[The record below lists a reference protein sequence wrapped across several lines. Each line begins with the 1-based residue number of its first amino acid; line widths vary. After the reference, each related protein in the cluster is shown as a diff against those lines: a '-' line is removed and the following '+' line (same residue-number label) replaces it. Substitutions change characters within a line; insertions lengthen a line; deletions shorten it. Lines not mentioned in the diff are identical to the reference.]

1 MYLHTMQNGENK
13 MKQILLLAILFFF
26 VPNILGQYAPKVGEA
41 GSTAIS
47 KDSSIFLNWA
57 NQCKIVRGLQ
67 NITDTTLGYAS
78 VGDSL
83 SAIGKAGEN
92 GVVSLGDG
100 GFAICTFPQPITNG
114 SGYDFAVFENSF
126 DDSFLELAFVE
137 VSSDGINFFRFPAHS
152 LIDTLIQTASF
163 GLTDA
168 TKINNLAGKY
178 RGGYGTPFDLEE
190 LAGTPD
196 LDIQNITHVKVI
208 DVVGSIENKFATRDA
223 FGNKVNDPFP
233 TPFPSGG
240 FDLDAIGVINQLSTT
255 SILEIADF
263 SLVFPNPVMKGK
275 QVFVNKTD
283 SEKLNLYNLQGK
295 EISNSTTSAI
305 EIPESLNSGIY
316 VLFIQTKEHSSTYKI
331 VVE

>member
-26 VPNILGQYAPKVGEA
+26 VPNIFGQFAPKVGEA

>member
-26 VPNILGQYAPKVGEA
+26 VPNIFGQYAPKVGEA

>member
-223 FGNKVNDPFP
+223 FGNKINDPFP

>member
-1 MYLHTMQNGENK
+1 MQNGENK

-26 VPNILGQYAPKVGEA
+26 VPNIFGQYAPKVGEA

>member
-1 MYLHTMQNGENK
+1 
-13 MKQILLLAILFFF
+13 MKQIALLVLLFLSFKINF
-26 VPNILGQYAPKVGEA
+26 SQYAPKVGDV
-41 GSTAIS
+41 GTTAIS
-47 KDSSIFLNWA
+47 KDSGIIVNWA
-57 NQCKIVRGLQ
+57 NECKIVRGLQ
-67 NITDTTLGYAS
+67 NLTDTTLGYAS

-83 SAIGKAGEN
+83 SATGKAGEN
-92 GVVSLGDG
+92 GVVSLGDDG
-100 GFAICTFPQPITNG
+100 YAICSFPKAITNG
-114 SGYDFAVFENSF
+114 NGYDFVVFENSF

-152 LIDTLIQTASF
+152 LTDTLIQTESF

-196 LDIQNITHVKVI
+196 LDIQNITHIKVI

-223 FGNKVNDPFP
+223 FGNKINDPFP

-263 SLVFPNPVMKGK
+263 SLVFPNPVIKGK

-283 SEKLNLYNLQGK
+283 SEKLTLYNLQGK

-331 VVE
+331 VVD

>member
-26 VPNILGQYAPKVGEA
+26 VPNIFGQYAPKVGEA
-41 GSTAIS
+41 GSIAIS